1 MPPNGLP
8 KVLFHGSKLLGLSV
22 LRVACAEEGA
32 PFGPAVYLTDNINVA
47 QAYTGREGRVYAV
60 EMRGGERDGIVDMG
74 LAWEVASPR
83 LFRLMLNTFGADDLP
98 GYGRSAREVLD
109 GLLEENGG
117 RWSRQGRREVLL
129 GAGIWMLR
137 GELNGNEISGLMDRG
152 VQYACLHDVM
162 L

>member
-1 MPPNGLP
+1 MLPNGLP

-22 LRVACAEEGA
+22 LRVACADERA

-60 EMRGGERDGIVDMG
+60 EMPGERDGIVDMG

-83 LFRLMLNTFGADDLP
+83 LFQLMLNTFGADDLP
-98 GYGRSAREVLD
+98 GYGRSTRVVLD
-109 GLLEENGG
+109 RLLEENGG
-117 RWSRQGRREVLL
+117 RWSRQGRRAALL
-129 GAGIWMLR
+129 SAGIWMLR
-137 GELNGNEISGLMDRG
+137 GELEAHEMSGFMDRG
-152 VQYACLHDVM
+152 TQYACLHDVV